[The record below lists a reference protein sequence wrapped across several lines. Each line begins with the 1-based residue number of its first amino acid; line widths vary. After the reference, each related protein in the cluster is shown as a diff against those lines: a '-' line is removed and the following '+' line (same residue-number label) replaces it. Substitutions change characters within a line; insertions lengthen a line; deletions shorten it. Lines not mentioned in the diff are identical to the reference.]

1 MSFTATASKGE
12 GGFEKAPPGNH
23 PAVLVG
29 IIDLGEQ
36 WEEPFSTKPDERGK
50 VQKAKW
56 VRKLYY
62 VYELVTKKRAG
73 MGGNHLIAIDLTFSM
88 NEKAKMRKW
97 VEARLGKAIPDNTD
111 YDVTQELGQPVLLN
125 VKEKNGYPKIE
136 GVSGIPEGLAVAAPV
151 VKPVAWVLDPAK
163 LGEVPGWV
171 PYLYGRKITDVIR
184 DSRQIKGERVSQ
196 PQREAVGA
204 GVGGESDDAGD
215 EQIPF

>member
-36 WEEPFSTKPDERGK
+36 WEEPFNSKPDPTSGK

-56 VRKLYY
+56 VRKVYY

-73 MGGNHLIAIDLTFSM
+73 MAGNHLIAIDLTFSM
-88 NEKAKMRKW
+88 NEKAKLRKW
-97 VEARLGKAIPDNTD
+97 VEARLGKTLPDGAE

-125 VKEKNGYPKIE
+125 VKEKNGYPRID
-136 GVSGIPEGLAVAAPV
+136 GVSGVPEGLSVPAPHF
-151 VKPVAWVLDPAK
+151 KPAAWVLDPAK
-163 LGEVPGWV
+163 LSEVPGWV

-184 DSRQIKGERVSQ
+184 DSRQIKGERKAQ
-196 PQREAVGA
+196 PEPVGA
-204 GVGGESDDAGD
+204 GVGADDDGEDK
-215 EQIPF
+215 EIPF